1 MPLGGLGAE
10 ALLAT
15 RDELAGQ
22 RDFGHEDERLL
33 PVRESLGDRLEIDFG
48 LARPGDAVEEGHGE
62 AIARIG

>member
-1 MPLGGLGAE
+1 MPLGRLGAE

-33 PVRESLGDRLEIDFG
+33 PARESLGDRLEIDFG
-48 LARPGDAVEEGHGE
+48 LA
-62 AIARIG
+62 